1 MIKCAYQT
9 PREIC
14 YAVNDCV
21 GNLNLTPRPW
31 IFQEPNT
38 CHWWLVPSAEWPAYK
53 HGKLYFGWANDE
65 RTGFL
70 VGFHV
75 EKGLGTSVK
84 AVYPKAKG
92 LFMEGDWHWN
102 RFLLSLDDGSFADRV
117 AALRDLESPVIVRIS
132 GFYVQNP
139 TDYDP
144 YSSLRKPDVFTFEWN
159 RESGQFSLRNRELH
173 IHAIERLNITAID
186 ELVRELKRLNQNP
199 WLWVDIHVGI
209 EFHRNQV
216 SAPANEPEWNAS
228 EMWRRFLQHFR
239 GVLLSNGT

>member
-84 AVYPKAKG
+84 AVYRSEEHTSE
-92 LFMEGDWHWN
+92 LQS
-102 RFLLSLDDGSFADRV
+102 R
-117 AALRDLESPVIVRIS
+117 RDLVC
-132 GFYVQNP
+132 
-139 TDYDP
+139 
-144 YSSLRKPDVFTFEWN
+144 
-159 RESGQFSLRNRELH
+159 
-173 IHAIERLNITAID
+173 RL
-186 ELVRELKRLNQNP
+186 
-199 WLWVDIHVGI
+199 
-209 EFHRNQV
+209 
-216 SAPANEPEWNAS
+216 
-228 EMWRRFLQHFR
+228 
-239 GVLLSNGT
+239 LLEKK